1 MMLLNDCMRFVRTYL
16 FLSWLVVVDHL
27 NAHFKANDVHD
38 NVQKVIHH
46 ILEVI
51 RWCLTPPFLEHH
63 SRILSQ
69 VLYGGGK
76 GYVQCLVVLGINK
89 LMIEWQ

>member
-1 MMLLNDCMRFVRTYL
+1 MRLLGSSTHL
-16 FLSWLVVVDHL
+16 FLSWLIVINHL
-27 NAHFKANDVHD
+27 NVHFKAYDVHN

-51 RWCLTPPFLEHH
+51 RWCLTPPFLKYH

-69 VLYGGGK
+69 VLYGDGK

-89 LMIEWQ
+89 LMI